1 VRKIT
6 PPEEHKIH
14 TDERLAIAE
23 DHRSPYEQAVRYF
36 EQAERY
42 LEGYRACRK
51 PGPSQHV
58 PRPLEDYETPLRV
71 KMSMR
76 DLFKLEQKLDR
87 SENDDP

>member
-36 EQAERY
+36 E
-42 LEGYRACRK
+42 GYRK
-51 PGPSQHV
+51 PGPSQHL
-58 PRPLEDYETPLRV
+58 PRRLEDYETPLRV

-76 DLFKLEQKLDR
+76 DLIKLEQKLDQ